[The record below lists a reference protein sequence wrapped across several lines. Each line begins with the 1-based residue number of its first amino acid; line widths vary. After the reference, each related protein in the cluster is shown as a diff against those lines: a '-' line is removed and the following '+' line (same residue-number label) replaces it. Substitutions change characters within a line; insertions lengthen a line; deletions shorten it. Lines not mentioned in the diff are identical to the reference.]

1 MKRYSLGFLIIIIIS
16 FLFFNRCSISH
27 KVKKHPEK
35 LIHGY
40 VKPGFEEVKEQFVQN
55 FTDRDE
61 NGAACA
67 IYYKGEKVVDLWG
80 GYRDALTKKL
90 WEKNT
95 KVIVFSTTKGL
106 AALCLAMAQSS
117 GWLDYNEKVSTY
129 WPEFVQNGKE
139 NITVKQL
146 LAHEAG
152 LCLVDEVFE
161 ISDLANFDYIAKIMA
176 RQKPLW
182 EVGTQ
187 HGYHLSTMGMYMN
200 ELMRRVDPKG
210 RSIGVFFAEEFAKP
224 YGLDFYIGL
233 PDSIPDNEIAKIYY
247 PSISQFVFNMDKM
260 PEKMRKDFRNKES
273 ILYQSFK
280 IPKKFSP
287 NNRITQ
293 RVEMPS
299 GNGIGDAR
307 SIAKVYSI
315 FAQGAKNLGFKD
327 ESFSLLRKN
336 AEIPPKGAFDLI
348 MGLDTYFAY
357 GFLKPGPDLLY
368 GANQQVF
375 GTPGAGGS
383 YGFADPENEI
393 GYAYVMSQMGLYLV
407 NDPREVAL
415 RDAMYRCVEKI
426 KQKDNE

>member
-1 MKRYSLGFLIIIIIS
+1 MRRNLVPITFTLILSILLFSQCSLS
-16 FLFFNRCSISH
+16 Y
-27 KVKKHPEK
+27 KVKRNPDKV
-35 LIHGY
+35 IHGY
-40 VKPGFEEVKEQFVQN
+40 VKPGFEEVKEQFIRN

-80 GYRDALTKKL
+80 GYRDALTKKP
-90 WEKNT
+90 WEKDT

-106 AALCLAMAQSS
+106 AALCLAMAHSN
-117 GWLDYNEKVSTY
+117 GWLDYDEKVSIY
-129 WPEFVQNGKE
+129 WPEFSQNGKE

-146 LAHEAG
+146 LSHEAG

-161 ISDLANFDYIAKIMA
+161 INDLANFDYIAEIMA

-182 EVGTQ
+182 EPGTQ

-210 RSIGVFFAEEFAKP
+210 RSIGVFFDEEIAKP
-224 YGLDFYIGL
+224 FNVDFYIGL
-233 PDSIPDNEIAKIYY
+233 PDTISDKEIAKVYY
-247 PSISQFVFNMDKM
+247 PSIFQFVFNMDKM
-260 PEKMRKDFRNKES
+260 PEKMRKDFRDKES

-287 NNRITQ
+287 NNRKTQ

-299 GNGIGDAR
+299 GNGIGNAR
-307 SIAKVYSI
+307 SIAKIYSM
-315 FAQGAKNLGFKD
+315 FAQGAHDLNLKKETFD
-327 ESFSLLRKN
+327 LLRSP
-336 AEIPPKGAFDLI
+336 AEIPQNGAFDII

-368 GANQQVF
+368 GPNQHIF

-415 RDAMYRCVEKI
+415 RDAMYRCVERI
-426 KQKDNE
+426 KNDK